1 MSKLQDLRRAF
12 QKKVAPVHGDGEAA
26 AMFREIY
33 LHYHHKDLNHPD
45 LYLLSV
51 DEQFAGT
58 VMLHA
63 TALEQG
69 APLQY
74 VLGTAYFRG
83 KRFHVNPDV
92 LIPRPETEELLEWIL
107 EDYPPDAQLRILD
120 VGTGSGCL
128 AISLA
133 EAFPNAQI
141 TALDVSA
148 AALKVAALNA
158 QELLGLYHHIKW
170 SLLDYLMFF
179 PDEKYDLIVS
189 NPPYIALNDRHLVE
203 EHVARFEPEI
213 ALFVAQQDALIF
225 YRRISEHLLSLGS
238 CSVYMELHAGR
249 MEEVC
254 AIFQQLHTTVITS
267 SRNDFTGIPRMLKC
281 IKKGNL

>member
-1 MSKLQDLRRAF
+1 MAQLQDLRRAF
-12 QKKVAPVHGDGEAA
+12 LKQVAPVHGDGEAA

-33 LHYHHKDLNHPD
+33 LHYHNKDLNHPD
-45 LYLLSV
+45 LYLLPV
-51 DEQFAGT
+51 EEQFAAT

-63 TALEQG
+63 AALEQG
-69 APLQY
+69 QPLQY
-74 VLGTAYFRG
+74 VLGTAYFHG
-83 KRFHVNPDV
+83 KRYHVSPDV

-107 EDYPPDAQLRILD
+107 EDVPHDAHLRILD

-133 EAFPNAQI
+133 EAFPNAEV

-148 AALKVAALNA
+148 DALKVAALNA
-158 QELLGLYHHIKW
+158 QNILGAHHQIKW
-170 SLLDYLMFF
+170 CLLDYLMFF
-179 PDEKYDLIVS
+179 PDENFDLIVS
-189 NPPYIALNDRHLVE
+189 NPPYIAVEDRHLVD
-203 EHVARFEPEI
+203 EHVARFEPEL
-213 ALFVAQQDALIF
+213 ALFVPQQDALIF
-225 YRRISEHLLSLGS
+225 YRRIAKHLLSLGS

-254 AIFQQLHTTVITS
+254 AIFQQLHTTIITS

-281 IKKGNL
+281 IKKGSL

>member
-1 MSKLQDLRRAF
+1 MSQLQDLRRAF
-12 QKKVAPVHGDGEAA
+12 LKKVAPVHGDGEAA

-33 LHYHHKDLNHPD
+33 LHYHNKDLNHPE
-45 LYLLSV
+45 LYLQSV
-51 DEQFAGT
+51 DEQFAAT
-58 VMLHA
+58 ALQHA
-63 TALEQG
+63 AALEQG
-69 APLQY
+69 QPLQY

-83 KRFHVNPDV
+83 KRFRVNQDV
-92 LIPRPETEELLEWIL
+92 LIPRPETAELLEWIL
-107 EDYPPDAQLRILD
+107 EDYPPEAQLRILD

-148 AALKVAALNA
+148 AALKVAAFNA
-158 QELLGLYHHIKW
+158 HELLGMHHNIKW
-170 SLLDYLMFF
+170 SLLDYLIFF
-179 PDEKYDLIVS
+179 PDEQYDIIVS
-189 NPPYIALNDRHLVE
+189 NPPYIALNDRHLVD

-213 ALFVAQQDALIF
+213 ALFVAQQDAFIF
-225 YRRISEHLLSLGS
+225 YRRIAEHLQKLDT
-238 CSVYMELHAGR
+238 CAAYMELHAGR
-249 MEEVC
+249 MEEVQH
-254 AIFQQLHTTVITS
+254 IFSDLHASVIMS